1 MSQIPTEN
9 HIKTKFLEIHP
20 EANDNFTVK
29 QIDAPPMKQMKTGT
43 TTVALKIKDG
53 VVMATDNRA
62 TMGIFVANKNAKKLH
77 FIQDYMAITIAGGVA
92 DALYLVDLLKAETE
106 IYKLRNSKP
115 IGVEQTAKLLQNIL
129 YNQKGVFQVGH
140 LLGGYT
146 DKDGAKVYDIGGYGS
161 LLEEDYASVGSGST
175 FAIGVLETEW
185 KEDIP
190 TAEEGINLAAKAVRS
205 AIIRDMASGNG
216 IDIVA
221 ILKGGKVI
229 EKRFDMNDPALIDNT
244 FAKNRK
250 KAKKKSAK
258 SK

>member
-9 HIKTKFLEIHP
+9 HIKPKFLEIHP
-20 EANDNFTVK
+20 ESANDFTVK
-29 QIDAPPMKQMKTGT
+29 QMDTLPKMKTGT
-43 TTVALKIKDG
+43 TTVAMKIKNG
-53 VVMATDNRA
+53 VILAADNRA
-62 TMGIFVANKNAKKLH
+62 TMGLFVANKNAKKVH
-77 FIQDYMAITIAGGVA
+77 RIQDYMAITIAGGVA
-92 DALYLVDLLKAETE
+92 DALYLIDLLKAETE

-146 DKDGAKVYDIGGYGS
+146 EKDGAKIYDIGGYGS

-175 FAIGVLETEW
+175 FAMGILETEW
-185 KEDIP
+185 KEDLNS
-190 TAEEGINLAAKAVRS
+190 EDGINLAAKAVRS

-216 IDIVA
+216 IDIIA

-229 EKRFDMNDPALIDNT
+229 EKRFDMNDPALVDNT
-244 FAKNRK
+244 FAKK
-250 KAKKKSAK
+250 HKITKKKTPK
-258 SK
+258 TK